1 MPGFSAAELTRG
13 VKDEAA
19 PYYSE
24 QRGAEGNEEEEEEA
38 DGWCEVLV
46 MGGDMLVY
54 ASGGVLPATR
64 HRVTPTW
71 DRAASVRFSL
81 IAGLYGADTALLEP
95 ARFREEICGLEPW
108 AVRKRPFSAPF
119 SCAKKRSQLPRQ
131 ARDTHGVGKSRGK
144 GGVAFPPAAGLPTGD
159 ECQGKPHL

>member
-24 QRGAEGNEEEEEEA
+24 QRGAEGNEEEEEEEA

-108 AVRKRPFSAPF
+108 AVRKRARFLRRFLAQKKTVSIAKTGSGHTRRRKIEGKRGRCVSAGRRT
-119 SCAKKRSQLPRQ
+119 AHRR
-131 ARDTHGVGKSRGK
+131 
-144 GGVAFPPAAGLPTGD
+144 
-159 ECQGKPHL
+159 

>member
-24 QRGAEGNEEEEEEA
+24 QRGAEGNEEEEEEEA

-119 SCAKKRSQLPRQ
+119 SCAKKTVSIAKTGSGHTRR
-131 ARDTHGVGKSRGK
+131 RKIEGERGRC
-144 GGVAFPPAAGLPTGD
+144 VSAGRRTA
-159 ECQGKPHL
+159 HRR